1 MSVQLLDKTRKLNK
15 LLHNNHS
22 TKVVFN
28 DICEV
33 LMETLSSNIL
43 VISKKGKVL
52 GISLC
57 PGVEEITELIEDKVG
72 GYVDAALNERLL
84 GVLSTKENVNLQTLG
99 FERPGVERYTAIIC
113 PIEIAGERLG
123 TVFMYRCTP
132 QYDIDDIIVSEYGT
146 TVVGLEMMRSVNE
159 ENVEEN
165 RKVQVV
171 KSAFNTLS
179 FSELE
184 AIIHIFDELNGDEGI
199 LVASKI
205 ADRVGITRSV
215 IVNALRKFESA
226 GVIESRSSGMKGT
239 YIKVLNDYIF
249 DELDEIKARKNL
261 KANLK
266 RVGLLGGIVWN
277 EVTGNLVSGHQR
289 ISVIDEVNK
298 YNPDTRTNDYLIR
311 VEVVHMDEKTE
322 KEQNIFMNNRSVQGD
337 FDSDMLK
344 DMLDGIDYSLAGLND
359 FDLNML
365 GIGDLDFSIN
375 DDIWRKE
382 DILDDSL
389 SAIDEATK
397 EGKENKDINRS
408 NNFYEDSKENQ
419 IVRHNEVQ
427 KIKDRIS
434 NQNSFEKDNGMLSY
448 VVLSFNSPSERAN
461 FMKMFGYGFEVRY
474 IDGKEFMDRIEFG
487 VE

>member
-1 MSVQLLDKTRKLNK
+1 M
-15 LLHNNHS
+15 
-22 TKVVFN
+22 
-28 DICEV
+28 
-33 LMETLSSNIL
+33 
-43 VISKKGKVL
+43 
-52 GISLC
+52 
-57 PGVEEITELIEDKVG
+57 
-72 GYVDAALNERLL
+72 
-84 GVLSTKENVNLQTLG
+84 KEN
-99 FERPGVERYTAIIC
+99 
-113 PIEIAGERLG
+113 
-123 TVFMYRCTP
+123 
-132 QYDIDDIIVSEYGT
+132 
-146 TVVGLEMMRSVNE
+146 
-159 ENVEEN
+159 
-165 RKVQVV
+165 
-171 KSAFNTLS
+171 
-179 FSELE
+179 
-184 AIIHIFDELNGDEGI
+184 
-199 LVASKI
+199 KI
-205 ADRVGITRSV
+205 TQP
-215 IVNALRKFESA
+215 
-226 GVIESRSSGMKGT
+226 ESR
-239 YIKVLNDYIF
+239 
-249 DELDEIKARKNL
+249 EIQRSDINFANYNPRKITQEARKNL

-434 NQNSFEKDNGMLSY
+434 NQNSFEKDKGMLSY
-448 VVLSFNSPSERAN
+448 VVLSFNSPTERAN
-461 FMKMFGYGFEVRY
+461 FMKMFGYGFEERY

>member
-1 MSVQLLDKTRKLNK
+1 M
-15 LLHNNHS
+15 
-22 TKVVFN
+22 
-28 DICEV
+28 
-33 LMETLSSNIL
+33 
-43 VISKKGKVL
+43 
-52 GISLC
+52 
-57 PGVEEITELIEDKVG
+57 
-72 GYVDAALNERLL
+72 
-84 GVLSTKENVNLQTLG
+84 KEN
-99 FERPGVERYTAIIC
+99 
-113 PIEIAGERLG
+113 
-123 TVFMYRCTP
+123 
-132 QYDIDDIIVSEYGT
+132 
-146 TVVGLEMMRSVNE
+146 
-159 ENVEEN
+159 
-165 RKVQVV
+165 
-171 KSAFNTLS
+171 
-179 FSELE
+179 
-184 AIIHIFDELNGDEGI
+184 
-199 LVASKI
+199 KI
-205 ADRVGITRSV
+205 TQP
-215 IVNALRKFESA
+215 
-226 GVIESRSSGMKGT
+226 ESR
-239 YIKVLNDYIF
+239 
-249 DELDEIKARKNL
+249 EIQRSDINFANYNPRKITQEARKNL

-427 KIKDRIS
+427 KIKDC
-434 NQNSFEKDNGMLSY
+434 
-448 VVLSFNSPSERAN
+448 
-461 FMKMFGYGFEVRY
+461 RY
-474 IDGKEFMDRIEFG
+474 
-487 VE
+487 

>member
-1 MSVQLLDKTRKLNK
+1 M
-15 LLHNNHS
+15 
-22 TKVVFN
+22 
-28 DICEV
+28 
-33 LMETLSSNIL
+33 
-43 VISKKGKVL
+43 
-52 GISLC
+52 
-57 PGVEEITELIEDKVG
+57 
-72 GYVDAALNERLL
+72 
-84 GVLSTKENVNLQTLG
+84 KEN
-99 FERPGVERYTAIIC
+99 
-113 PIEIAGERLG
+113 
-123 TVFMYRCTP
+123 
-132 QYDIDDIIVSEYGT
+132 
-146 TVVGLEMMRSVNE
+146 
-159 ENVEEN
+159 
-165 RKVQVV
+165 
-171 KSAFNTLS
+171 
-179 FSELE
+179 
-184 AIIHIFDELNGDEGI
+184 
-199 LVASKI
+199 KI
-205 ADRVGITRSV
+205 TQP
-215 IVNALRKFESA
+215 
-226 GVIESRSSGMKGT
+226 ESR
-239 YIKVLNDYIF
+239 
-249 DELDEIKARKNL
+249 EIQRSDINFANYNPRKITQEARKNL

-427 KIKDRIS
+427 
-434 NQNSFEKDNGMLSY
+434 M
-448 VVLSFNSPSERAN
+448 
-461 FMKMFGYGFEVRY
+461 
-474 IDGKEFMDRIEFG
+474 
-487 VE
+487 

>member
-1 MSVQLLDKTRKLNK
+1 MSVQLLDKTRKINK

-22 TKVVFN
+22 SKVLFN

-33 LMETLSSNIL
+33 MVETLDSNIL

-52 GISLC
+52 GVGTC
-57 PGVEEITELIEDKVG
+57 QGVQEITELIDDEVG
-72 GYVDAALNERLL
+72 GFIDKLLNERLL

-99 FERPGVERYTAIIC
+99 FESEGIDKYMAIIS
-113 PIEIAGERLG
+113 PIDIAGERLG
-123 TVFMYRCTP
+123 TLFMYRDTKS
-132 QYDIDDIIVSEYGT
+132 YDIEDIIVSEYGT
-146 TVVGLEMMRSVNE
+146 TVVGLEMMRSVHE
-159 ENVEEN
+159 ENAEEN
-165 RKVQVV
+165 RKIQVV
-171 KSAFNTLS
+171 KAAFNTLS

-184 AIIHIFDELNGDEGI
+184 AIIH
-199 LVASKI
+199 
-205 ADRVGITRSV
+205 
-215 IVNALRKFESA
+215 
-226 GVIESRSSGMKGT
+226 
-239 YIKVLNDYIF
+239 IF

-448 VVLSFNSPSERAN
+448 VVLSFNSPTERVN
-461 FMKMFGYGFEVRY
+461 FMKMFGYGFEERY

>member
-1 MSVQLLDKTRKLNK
+1 M
-15 LLHNNHS
+15 
-22 TKVVFN
+22 
-28 DICEV
+28 
-33 LMETLSSNIL
+33 
-43 VISKKGKVL
+43 
-52 GISLC
+52 
-57 PGVEEITELIEDKVG
+57 
-72 GYVDAALNERLL
+72 
-84 GVLSTKENVNLQTLG
+84 KEN
-99 FERPGVERYTAIIC
+99 
-113 PIEIAGERLG
+113 
-123 TVFMYRCTP
+123 
-132 QYDIDDIIVSEYGT
+132 
-146 TVVGLEMMRSVNE
+146 
-159 ENVEEN
+159 
-165 RKVQVV
+165 
-171 KSAFNTLS
+171 
-179 FSELE
+179 
-184 AIIHIFDELNGDEGI
+184 
-199 LVASKI
+199 KI
-205 ADRVGITRSV
+205 TQP
-215 IVNALRKFESA
+215 
-226 GVIESRSSGMKGT
+226 ESR
-239 YIKVLNDYIF
+239 
-249 DELDEIKARKNL
+249 EIQRSDINFANYNPRKITQEARKNL

-298 YNPDTRTNDYLIR
+298 YNPGTRTNDYLIR

-427 KIKDRIS
+427 KIKDC
-434 NQNSFEKDNGMLSY
+434 
-448 VVLSFNSPSERAN
+448 
-461 FMKMFGYGFEVRY
+461 RY
-474 IDGKEFMDRIEFG
+474 
-487 VE
+487 

>member
-1 MSVQLLDKTRKLNK
+1 M
-15 LLHNNHS
+15 
-22 TKVVFN
+22 
-28 DICEV
+28 
-33 LMETLSSNIL
+33 
-43 VISKKGKVL
+43 
-52 GISLC
+52 
-57 PGVEEITELIEDKVG
+57 
-72 GYVDAALNERLL
+72 
-84 GVLSTKENVNLQTLG
+84 KEN
-99 FERPGVERYTAIIC
+99 
-113 PIEIAGERLG
+113 
-123 TVFMYRCTP
+123 
-132 QYDIDDIIVSEYGT
+132 
-146 TVVGLEMMRSVNE
+146 
-159 ENVEEN
+159 
-165 RKVQVV
+165 
-171 KSAFNTLS
+171 
-179 FSELE
+179 
-184 AIIHIFDELNGDEGI
+184 
-199 LVASKI
+199 KI
-205 ADRVGITRSV
+205 TQP
-215 IVNALRKFESA
+215 
-226 GVIESRSSGMKGT
+226 ESREIRRSD
-239 YIKVLNDYIF
+239 INFADYNPRKITQ
-249 DELDEIKARKNL
+249 EARKSL

-298 YNPDTRTNDYLIR
+298 YNPDTKDNDYLIR

-322 KEQNIFMNNRSVQGD
+322 KEQNIFMNNRSVQGE

-359 FDLNML
+359 FDLDML

-397 EGKENKDINRS
+397 DSNENKGINRS

-419 IVRHNEVQ
+419 IARHNEVQ

-448 VVLSFNSPSERAN
+448 VVLSFNSPTERAN
-461 FMKMFGYGFEVRY
+461 FMEMFGYEFDERY
-474 IDGKEFMDRIEFG
+474 IDGNEFMNRIEFG

>member
-1 MSVQLLDKTRKLNK
+1 M
-15 LLHNNHS
+15 
-22 TKVVFN
+22 
-28 DICEV
+28 
-33 LMETLSSNIL
+33 
-43 VISKKGKVL
+43 
-52 GISLC
+52 
-57 PGVEEITELIEDKVG
+57 
-72 GYVDAALNERLL
+72 
-84 GVLSTKENVNLQTLG
+84 KEN
-99 FERPGVERYTAIIC
+99 
-113 PIEIAGERLG
+113 
-123 TVFMYRCTP
+123 
-132 QYDIDDIIVSEYGT
+132 
-146 TVVGLEMMRSVNE
+146 
-159 ENVEEN
+159 
-165 RKVQVV
+165 
-171 KSAFNTLS
+171 
-179 FSELE
+179 
-184 AIIHIFDELNGDEGI
+184 
-199 LVASKI
+199 KI
-205 ADRVGITRSV
+205 TQP
-215 IVNALRKFESA
+215 
-226 GVIESRSSGMKGT
+226 ESR
-239 YIKVLNDYIF
+239 
-249 DELDEIKARKNL
+249 EIQRSDINFANYNPRKITQEARKNL

-419 IVRHNEVQ
+419 IVRHNEV
-427 KIKDRIS
+427 
-434 NQNSFEKDNGMLSY
+434 
-448 VVLSFNSPSERAN
+448 
-461 FMKMFGYGFEVRY
+461 
-474 IDGKEFMDRIEFG
+474 
-487 VE
+487 